1 MSQKLPVNDSKCVEY
16 ISIFNEYFMKGYND
30 ESDEGYF
37 LEVDVQYSENLHKL
51 HNDLAFLPES
61 FKKIEKPGKPA
72 ANFHDKEDYVKHI
85 KTLKKELKYG
95 LVLKKVHKLVNLIKS
110 LVLG

>member
-1 MSQKLPVNDSKCVEY
+1 M
-16 ISIFNEYFMKGYND
+16 
-30 ESDEGYF
+30 
-37 LEVDVQYSENLHKL
+37 
-51 HNDLAFLPES
+51 PES

-85 KTLKKELKYG
+85 KTLKEELKYG